1 MILDEPLGRI
11 GELPRA
17 VIEVKIDTGE
27 VADDD
32 QVQIAIVV
40 YVGERCAVRS
50 SMALGCK
57 AGVVGAVD

>member
-11 GELPRA
+11 GELSRA

-32 QVQIAIVV
+32 QVQVAIVV
-40 YVGERCAVRS
+40 DVGERRAVRS
-50 SMALGCK
+50 SVALGCK
-57 AGVVGAVD
+57 AGCGGAVD